1 MPAPLP
7 GCPDRPMATVEDV
20 RGWCDRAGMRPDSP
34 LRAALLA
41 ATEAAETARV
51 ATTGAR
57 GLTPEGEQDLVRR
70 VSEAAAIGAEREMAR
85 LARRMDLRTGLTLAL
100 AGLLLAGGGYALGRS
115 DAAGLGAARVQA
127 LAGAAFFAQV
137 AELNDP
143 AALRRHCERNAYQ
156 QGNALA
162 CALPP
167 IWIRRQAP

>member
-1 MPAPLP
+1 
-7 GCPDRPMATVEDV
+7 MATVDDV

-41 ATEAAETARV
+41 TTEAAETARV

-70 VSEAAAIGAEREMAR
+70 VSEAAAIGAEREMVR
-85 LARRMDLRTGLTLAL
+85 LARRMDLRTGLALAA
-100 AGLLLAGGGYALGRS
+100 AGLLLAGGGYALGRW
-115 DAAGLGAARVQA
+115 DAAGAGAARIQA

-143 AALRRHCERNAYQ
+143 TTLRQHCERNAYQ
-156 QGNALA
+156 QGNAMA

-167 IWIRRQAP
+167 IWIKRSAP